1 VALDVEL
8 AGQLLP
14 GTDRRLTLVLDRAV
28 TVREVVDR
36 LGMDPEE
43 IGLIVVN
50 GVQSELEDL
59 LPLEGRVCF
68 YPPMTGG

>member
-1 VALDVEL
+1 MLEIEL

-14 GTDRRLTLVLDRAV
+14 GTERKLQLRLDRAES
-28 TVREVVDR
+28 VRRVADR
-36 LGMDPEE
+36 LGLDPEE

-50 GVQSELEDL
+50 GIQSELDDL
-59 LPLEGRVCF
+59 VPPDGRVCF

>member
-1 VALDVEL
+1 MLEIEL

-14 GTDRRLTLVLDRAV
+14 GTERKLQLRLDRAES
-28 TVREVVDR
+28 VRQVADR
-36 LGMDPEE
+36 LGLDPEE

-50 GVQSELEDL
+50 GIQSELDDL
-59 LPLEGRVCF
+59 VPPDGRVCF

>member
-14 GTDRRLTLVLDRAV
+14 GVDRRLTLPLDRAT
-28 TVREVVDR
+28 TVREVVNR
-36 LGMDPEE
+36 LGLDPEE

-50 GVQSELEDL
+50 GIQSELDDL
-59 LPLEGRVCF
+59 VPPDGRVCF

>member
-1 VALDVEL
+1 MALDIEL

-14 GTDRRLTLVLDRAV
+14 GTDRRLTLDVDRAM

-36 LGMDPEE
+36 LGLDPDE

-50 GVQSELEDL
+50 GIQSELEDQ

>member
-1 VALDVEL
+1 MALDVEL

-14 GTDRRLTLVLDRAV
+14 GTDRQLTLEVDRAM

-36 LGMDPEE
+36 LGLDPEE

-50 GVQSELEDL
+50 GIQSELEDL